1 MEIGRSGC
9 ISSLL
14 DWLLPCVESRMH
26 GIWDDFQSSSL
37 SSGVN
42 GDVVYEMETPEEKQD
57 S

>member
-1 MEIGRSGC
+1 MKIGRSGC

-14 DWLLPCVESRMH
+14 DWLLPCVESRRH